1 MEGLRKRNERGSL
14 VLIIHQIRAR
24 ANILRVRALGDELQV
39 ELVARGFHTVRVRVL
54 LISTLKDAVLGARL
68 HVGADRRVPTV
79 PRIAVRCIAVLM
91 EPAPCNAPYKILRE
105 RAFECATPWHAHAS
119 HMRKAGY
126 KQFESMVTSL
136 LWDVH
141 DAPLEVRTHSL
152 NSSVGCLSV
161 FNVPICRWQTGKVRS
176 GMMMMARVSGG
187 RKRTRTESARARVR
201 TGSAAHLLGRGRG
214 DGDGS
219 DRLVKHRIP
228 RTIAAIGT
236 GRRRSGRTAART
248 AIPTKLTASK
258 NQKHF
263 ASFLP
268 NRTPI
273 QDSETPSFGPPV

>member
-1 MEGLRKRNERGSL
+1 M
-14 VLIIHQIRAR
+14 LIIHQIRAR
-24 ANILRVRALGDELQV
+24 ANILRVRALGDKLQV

-54 LISTLKDAVLGARL
+54 LISTLKDAVSGARL

-126 KQFESMVTSL
+126 AQFESMVTSL

-161 FNVPICRWQTGKVRS
+161 FSVPICRLQTGKVQRHDDD
-176 GMMMMARVSGG
+176 GPRLRWEEARPD
-187 RKRTRTESARARVR
+187 RERACARAHGV
-201 TGSAAHLLGRGRG
+201 GGA
-214 DGDGS
+214 
-219 DRLVKHRIP
+219 P
-228 RTIAAIGT
+228 
-236 GRRRSGRTAART
+236 
-248 AIPTKLTASK
+248 
-258 NQKHF
+258 
-263 ASFLP
+263 
-268 NRTPI
+268 
-273 QDSETPSFGPPV
+273 FGPRPWRWRWQ